1 MMIGKILGVCVL
13 TLTLTGC
20 FFQSVSA
27 DKINSAKELCKEHD
41 SNLYSIHEYWSGNT
55 DVICVNKSVQSES
68 YSLGRYLYDKRLK
81 TIAEGED

>member
-13 TLTLTGC
+13 TLTLSGC

-27 DKINSAKELCKEHD
+27 DDINAAKELCKEHD
-41 SNLYSIHEYWSGNT
+41 SNLYSVHEYFTGNT
-55 DVICVNKSVQSES
+55 DVRCVDKSLQSET